1 MGRQPKIV
9 SILEDNPMKLVPVF
23 CIAIVALSAVLWQSA
38 CYGQEMHRYKVRSAI
53 VNYKVTGM
61 QEGTETLYFDRW
73 GMREARY
80 TETEIKMMGM
90 GVKTHNLTLLDGE
103 FTYAVDLVKKTGT
116 KAKTPMMEALMRK
129 AESENQD
136 LTDIGKDMMVQ
147 MGGKVIGEEEI
158 LGKTCQIWE
167 ISNMKTKTWIWNGI
181 TLKSE
186 TNMMGTQTSEATS
199 IEVDV
204 DIPEDKVT
212 LPSDI
217 TIGDIGNP
225 MDLIKNMKNKM
236 RPPR

>member
-1 MGRQPKIV
+1 
-9 SILEDNPMKLVPVF
+9 MKSVTV
-23 CIAIVALSAVLWQSA
+23 CCVAVVTLSAVLWQSA
-38 CYGQEMHRYKVRSAI
+38 CYGQELHRYKVRSAI

-103 FTYAVDLVKKTGT
+103 FTYAVDLIKKTGT

-129 AESENQD
+129 AESENRD
-136 LTDIGKDMMVQ
+136 LTDVCRDMMVQ
-147 MGGKVIGEEEI
+147 MGGKVVGEEEI
-158 LGKTCQIWE
+158 LGKNCQIWE
-167 ISNMKTKTWIWNGI
+167 IGNMKTKTWIWNGI
-181 TLKSE
+181 ALKSE
-186 TNMMGTQTSEATS
+186 TSMMGTQTSEATS
-199 IEVDV
+199 IEIDV
-204 DIPEDKVT
+204 DIPEDKLT

-217 TIGDIGNP
+217 SMSDIGNP
-225 MDLIKNMKNKM
+225 MDMIKNMKNQM